1 MKNAGFKN
9 TKKGRRKAM
18 KRMLNGESFVW
29 GQYRL
34 TLSNERGHA
43 RNPFRLVCGIVN
55 EPIDSAWGAISEWL
69 LEEPDWDFKDSLPW
83 WCSAWDDD
91 IEKAEIRLIHQIDNL
106 VKYKYIGD
114 DAISA
119 AFYQNAEPFS
129 AELNKLLNKEFGK

>member
-18 KRMLNGESFVW
+18 KRMLNGEGFVW

-69 LEEPDWDFKDSLPW
+69 LEEPAGVSEDSLPR
-83 WCSAWDDD
+83 WCKVWDHN
-91 IEKAEIRLIHQIDNL
+91 IENFKIRVIHKILDEN
-106 VKYKYIGD
+106 YKFRGD
-114 DAISA
+114 DSVECDYYKNA
-119 AFYQNAEPFS
+119 APLS
-129 AELNKLLNKEFGK
+129 AELNALLNKEVDK